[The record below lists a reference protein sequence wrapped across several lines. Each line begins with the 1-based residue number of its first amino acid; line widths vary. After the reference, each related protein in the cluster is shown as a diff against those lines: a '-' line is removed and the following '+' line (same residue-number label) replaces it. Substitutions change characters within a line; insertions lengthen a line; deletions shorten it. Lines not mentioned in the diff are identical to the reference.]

1 MNPAAIAA
9 SAGPWMSRLG
19 TAATVATT
27 AAGLMYVPS
36 AIKEVVGLSDRHFGT
51 DASGGRGRANMLA
64 DAQWR
69 ALMADEMEAQDALGY
84 ETALNDLLSPLSQME
99 PWDGLTGVQNFIQE
113 RELNDVLARDQMRLG
128 QLSQVYQDN
137 SFEALAMRM
146 GL

>member
-1 MNPAAIAA
+1 
-9 SAGPWMSRLG
+9 MSRLG

>member
-1 MNPAAIAA
+1 
-9 SAGPWMSRLG
+9 
-19 TAATVATT
+19 
-27 AAGLMYVPS
+27 
-36 AIKEVVGLSDRHFGT
+36 
-51 DASGGRGRANMLA
+51 MLA

-69 ALMADEMEAQDALGY
+69 ALMAEEMEAQDALGY
-84 ETALNDLLSPLSQME
+84 ETALNDLLSPLGQME